1 MDEIGTNNYV
11 QLCGVPVGEAEYS
24 HSARTQD
31 FFIFP
36 LEVLRLSGNADTL
49 NVVIREDMLSCVRP
63 YEKLSLTGELR
74 TFNSRRGDWPRLV
87 ITVFARSIEP
97 CADKDMNLVR
107 LRGTVCRPPKARATP
122 MGRDICDLMLAVNR
136 HYGRSDYLPCICWG
150 ARAREAALWG
160 VGTRIL
166 LEGRVQSRRYVKLT
180 EEGTVER
187 TAFEVSVTDASVEYP
202 APAVGQE

>member
-1 MDEIGTNNYV
+1 MDDIGINNHV

-36 LEVLRLSGNADTL
+36 LEVRRLSGNTDTL
-49 NVVIREDMLSCVRP
+49 NVVIREDMLRSVVP
-63 YEKLSLTGELR
+63 YEKLCLTGELR

-87 ITVFARSIEP
+87 ITVFARHIEP
-97 CADKDMNLVR
+97 CGDEDMNLVR
-107 LRGTVCRPPKARATP
+107 LRGTICRPPKARATP

-160 VGTRIL
+160 VGTRISL
-166 LEGRVQSRRYVKLT
+166 AGRVQSRRYVKLT

-187 TAFEVSVTDASVEYP
+187 TAFEVSMTEAAVEY
-202 APAVGQE
+202 AVSAAGQS